1 MKRALLSSIACLS
14 LGSSALAIDFGVG
27 IGYTSLSPSGYVKY
41 KGDTIDVKDDL
52 NLGRSKKA
60 YAYVDIGLPILP
72 DIKVEY
78 FPVEYSGSNTLKRN
92 ITFRNKIYT
101 VNSDVSS
108 KVKLDQLDIA
118 SYYKFHT
125 PFIKPRVGLA
135 VKVVFADIKLNS
147 STLGIYESK
156 SLTAPIPLAYAGVYA
171 EIPKTPFAFDVEAKG
186 MAYSG
191 NYFIDFKGLA
201 MLKYK
206 VLYAGVGYR
215 YQKIKID
222 NISDTYSDLKFK
234 GLTIE
239 TGLKF

>member
-14 LGSSALAIDFGVG
+14 LVSSALAIDFGVG

-41 KGDTIDVKDDL
+41 KGDAIDVQDDL

-60 YAYVDIGLPILP
+60 NAYVDIGLPILP

-78 FPVEYSGSNTLKRN
+78 LPVEYSGSNTLKRK
-92 ITFRNKIYT
+92 ITFGNKTYT
-101 VNSDVSS
+101 VSADVSS

-118 SYYKFHT
+118 SYYKL
-125 PFIKPRVGLA
+125 PIPYIKPRVGLA
-135 VKVVFADIKLNS
+135 VKVVFADLKLNS
-147 STLGIYESK
+147 STLGLYESK

-171 EIPKTPFAFDVEAKG
+171 QIPKTPLAFDVEAKG
-186 MAYSG
+186 VAYSG

-201 MLKYK
+201 MLKYN
-206 VLYAGVGYR
+206 VLYAGAGYR
-215 YQKIKID
+215 YQRLKID

-234 GLTIE
+234 GLTVE
-239 TGLKF
+239 AGVKF